1 LPVHPQLWFESQE
14 LAAIEHVYAADVHEL
29 PSCVCSWQLSASLG
43 LFPVQV
49 PLQPTPVAHLPA
61 PLHCVLVVH
70 VLQLWLASHDRFEFG
85 HV

>member
-1 LPVHPQLWFESQE
+1 LWFESQE
-14 LAAIEHVYAADVHEL
+14 LAAIEQVYPVAVHAL
-29 PSCVCSWQLSASLG
+29 PSCVCSWQLRASFG

-49 PLQPTPVAHLPA
+49 PLHPTPVAHLPA

-70 VLQLWLASHDRFEFG
+70 VLQLWLALHERLEFG